1 MLETKLLIIKSYSTI
16 KDKFLLSFYRRSLP
30 LDALK
35 LGPEEGIIIAFV
47 PDFDHKGDMDIVE
60 AETAQE

>member
-1 MLETKLLIIKSYSTI
+1 MNSYSIIEDT
-16 KDKFLLSFYRRSLP
+16 FLISFYRRSLP